1 VVLERLVRSC
11 LHTLTLLHTQVE
23 ELAKAKLERPKRLR
37 QQAAREWREI
47 DDGAPPAAC
56 RPSLPTVLQHGP
68 PPCMFFTDCVR
79 ACRAVRCTRS
89 RAAIAT
95 LIACS
100 AGEQGRWCGTA
111 PVLRWRS
118 CGG

>member
-56 RPSLPTVLQHGP
+56 RPSLPTVLQHAP
-68 PPCMFFTDCVR
+68 PPCMFF
-79 ACRAVRCTRS
+79 
-89 RAAIAT
+89 
-95 LIACS
+95 
-100 AGEQGRWCGTA
+100 AGEQGRWCGTGPA
-111 PVLRWRS
+111 LRWRS